1 MANIIGLK
9 GFNPSSGTARLF
21 AAYGNDV
28 VNVAAATGY
37 GLNIGSNDME
47 FENFLDRV
55 FLQNNSVT
63 PKTYSTSTNVWTQEY
78 VGRTPISKFIKK
90 YKSRLYLGYCGFVAP
105 QAPLD
110 TGSSAIAFPSRVFYS
125 DLFQGNT
132 LTWGIE
138 WGRNGATYAGLKI
151 FEVTTTGGTLVED
164 FKARNI
170 EVGDS
175 LFITNGNVQLTS
187 DKPYLITKV
196 DSAYRMT
203 VDREFPVTATSQQY
217 WVSSNWFDVAADDGD
232 VITGFGENS
241 NRLLIFK
248 LMSLWF
254 YTGSQ
259 LKQVNGA
266 LGTSY
271 NRSIINDRYGN
282 TYYFHGSDPKITG
295 IYKYNGVSSVKISKP
310 IDPFIAGMAVGSYD
324 NVIAWAE
331 GNELRWYLV
340 DLSATNLIEAMTNAV
355 ATHNVDTGTWSV
367 DPIADIITAST
378 TWRTG
383 NEEDTF
389 LGTSDDE
396 VLQADDGN
404 SFNTANIRSRL
415 QTKVYYPAGSEI
427 ICEFPYVQVIAR
439 NARGVRLKYR
449 LWDNPTDIDAD
460 FTALGEISDD
470 KTEFPLSPSHFTA
483 SGIEFLFDEL
493 STVEAD
499 WYIEKISVFYRPIRT
514 RIL

>member
-1 MANIIGLK
+1 MANINGLF
-9 GFNPSSGTARLF
+9 GHNRQRTSVNLLF
-21 AAYGNDV
+21 AAYGNSI
-28 VNVAAATGY
+28 VNVATGAGY
-37 GLNIGSNDME
+37 PVNL
-47 FENFLDRV
+47 
-55 FLQNNSVT
+55 T
-63 PKTYSTSTNVWTQEY
+63 STSDVNFEQFIDKVYATNYTELPIEFDRTTWKRSDTIKAPRARY
-78 VGRTPISKFIKK
+78 V
-90 YKSRLYLGYCGFVAP
+90 KSFKNRLYLGNT
-105 QAPLD
+105 Q
-110 TGSSAIAFPSRVFYS
+110 IATISPITWTFPSRVFYS
-125 DLFQGNT
+125 NFPKTFIDSDEFPTSHTSKLTFGLTYGSNIRTRAGNPIVELDTASQFINFVAQG
-132 LTWGIE
+132 I
-138 WGRNGATYAGLKI
+138 K
-151 FEVTTTGGTLVED
+151 
-164 FKARNI
+164 
-170 EVGDS
+170 VGDPFTILDGGGFES
-175 LFITNGNVQLTS
+175 TVLRVDSPYRLT
-187 DKPYLITKV
+187 LIT
-196 DSAYRMT
+196 AP
-203 VDREFPVTATSQQY
+203 EFTEDAIDF
-217 WVSSNWFDVAADDGD
+217 WVGSNWFDVSPDDGD
-232 VITGFGENS
+232 EIKGFSKNS
-241 NRLLIFK
+241 DRLLIFK

-367 DPIADIITAST
+367 DPIADIITVST